1 MGDYKIDAGK
11 FMAQIKEEKQEA
23 AARSK
28 QPSVRV
34 NATTQKRAT
43 EGAEEKWFRRRNSE
57 DKVEQILEVGRD
69 RFLQ

>member
-34 NATTQKRAT
+34 NATTQNKPPKAPKKSGSANGIAKTR
-43 EGAEEKWFRRRNSE
+43 
-57 DKVEQILEVGRD
+57 
-69 RFLQ
+69 